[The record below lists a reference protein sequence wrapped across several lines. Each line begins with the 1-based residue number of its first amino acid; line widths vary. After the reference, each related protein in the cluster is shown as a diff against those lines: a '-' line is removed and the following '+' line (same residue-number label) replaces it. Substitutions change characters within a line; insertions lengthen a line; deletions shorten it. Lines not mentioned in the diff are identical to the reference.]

1 VRNQKKI
8 ESSTPPEWDL
18 SDLYSGIDGQDLEA
32 DLSASDQL
40 ANSFYKKYHGQV
52 ARLSGLDLSKAVED
66 FEKID
71 EILSK
76 IMSYAQLSHAQNLTD
91 PTSSKFYQTMQE
103 RVTTISAH
111 LVFFGLEI
119 NAISDRSMK
128 QKLKDKSLSKYEPWL
143 RDLRLSRPHQLNED
157 LERILH
163 DKHVSGRAAWNRL
176 FDETIARLR
185 IKIGRE
191 EKTIEQTLNM
201 LSDSEAR
208 VRKAGAKA
216 LGKSLGQNVHLFS
229 LITNTLAKDKETDDR
244 WRGYASPQAARNL
257 SNRVED
263 EVVDAL
269 TKAVKRSYANLSH
282 RYYGLKAGWFGKTKI
297 DYWDRNAPIP
307 GSGETNY
314 SWDDAKD
321 IVLEAYERF
330 STELALVGKTFF
342 EKRWIDAA
350 SREGKATGAFAHPTV
365 PSAHPYLLLNFMGRP
380 RDVMTLAHEL
390 GHGVHQ
396 VLASKQGHLKCNT
409 PLTLAET
416 ASVFGEM
423 LTFRS
428 MLEQEENLARRK
440 AILAGKVEDMLN
452 TVVRQIA
459 FYDFELRLHNERIK
473 GELPADKICDLWL
486 DVQTES
492 LGPAIRLHEEYKY
505 YWCYIPHFIHSPFY
519 VYAYAFGDCLV
530 NALYARYQEA
540 ETGFVDRYLSMLGAG
555 GTLGHKEL
563 LAPFDLDASDP
574 DFWSTGLDV
583 VGRLIDELEEMG

>member
-1 VRNQKKI
+1 MRNQKKI

-40 ANSFYKKYHGQV
+40 ARSFYKKYHGQV

-71 EILSK
+71 ETLSK
-76 IMSYAQLSHAQNLTD
+76 IMSYAQLAHAQNLTD

-185 IKIGRE
+185 IKFGRD

-282 RYYGLKAGWFGKTKI
+282 RYYRLKAGWFGKTKI

-330 STELALVGKTFF
+330 SPELALVGKTFF

-428 MLEQEENLARRK
+428 MLEKEENLARRK
-440 AILAGKVEDMLN
+440 AIVAGKVEDMLN

-530 NALYARYQEA
+530 NALYARYQAA

-563 LAPFDLDASDP
+563 LAPFNLDASDP
-574 DFWSTGLDV
+574 DFWSTGLNV
-583 VGRLIDELEEMG
+583 VGSLIDELEEMG

>member
-1 VRNQKKI
+1 MRNQKKI

-40 ANSFYKKYHGQV
+40 ARSFYKKYHGQV
-52 ARLSGLDLSKAVED
+52 AQLSGLDLSKAVED

-157 LERILH
+157 LERLLH

-185 IKIGRE
+185 VKIGRE

-201 LSDSEAR
+201 LSDAEAR

-216 LGKSLGQNVHLFS
+216 LGKSLGKNVHLFS

-282 RYYGLKAGWFGKTKI
+282 RYYGLKAGWFGKIKI

-321 IVLEAYERF
+321 IVLKAYERF
-330 STELALVGKTFF
+330 SPELAHVGKTFF

-428 MLEQEENLARRK
+428 MLEKEENLARRK

-452 TVVRQIA
+452 TVVRHIA

-530 NALYARYQEA
+530 NSLYARYQEA

-563 LAPFDLDASDP
+563 LAPFNLDASDP
-574 DFWSTGLDV
+574 DFWSTGLNV
-583 VGRLIDELEEMG
+583 VGSLIDELEEMG

>member
-1 VRNQKKI
+1 MRNQKKI

-40 ANSFYKKYHGQV
+40 ARSFYKKYHGQV

-71 EILSK
+71 ETLSK

-157 LERILH
+157 LERLLH

-201 LSDSEAR
+201 LSDAEAR

-282 RYYGLKAGWFGKTKI
+282 RYYRLKAGWFGKTKI

-307 GSGETNY
+307 GSNETNY
-314 SWDDAKD
+314 SWDHAKD
-321 IVLEAYERF
+321 IVLEAYKSF
-330 STELALVGKTFF
+330 SPELALVGKTFF

-440 AILAGKVEDMLN
+440 AIVAGKVEDMLN

-459 FYDFELRLHNERIK
+459 FYDFELRLHNERMK

-563 LAPFDLDASDP
+563 LAPFNLDASDP
-574 DFWSTGLDV
+574 DFWSTGLNV
-583 VGRLIDELEEMG
+583 VGSLIDELEEMG